1 MMYYAPLAPN
11 FHLFRS
17 TVSGFGDK
25 YYFDLCD
32 LEMTLKG
39 QMRFSAPI
47 KHISYDIVY
56 LTGPKF
62 SSFSLYGEQFW
73 R

>member
-1 MMYYAPLAPN
+1 MMYYAPLGSH
-11 FHLFRS
+11 FHLFHS

-39 QMRFSAPI
+39 QM
-47 KHISYDIVY
+47 
-56 LTGPKF
+56 
-62 SSFSLYGEQFW
+62 
-73 R
+73 